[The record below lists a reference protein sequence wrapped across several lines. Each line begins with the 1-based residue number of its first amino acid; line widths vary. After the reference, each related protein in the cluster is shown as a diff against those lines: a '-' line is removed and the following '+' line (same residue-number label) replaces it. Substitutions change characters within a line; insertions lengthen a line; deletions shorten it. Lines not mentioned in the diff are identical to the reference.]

1 MWWNRFF
8 LINLL
13 FVVRRDVCFLL
24 ILNCWWTSLR
34 NDIWF
39 EKLPI
44 ITSSFGSAYSSHKSF
59 FHFSNMSWLLI
70 VPGIVTITSHGISR
84 PLELVAIYYSL
95 LIIIVPPLLPLDD
108 WQMHNSLATI
118 IHCLYCKIVEW
129 VVLVMSTFK
138 FFTFC
143 WYPSSSIKVETTNS
157 SWKYEFFVVI
167 HADENGF
174 AFVFFTTLMWFECNV
189 IPHQLYTEIS
199 K

>member
-44 ITSSFGSAYSSHKSF
+44 ITSSFGSAYFSHKSF

-138 FFTFC
+138 FLLVPKLFYKSGNHEQQLKIWIFC
-143 WYPSSSIKVETTNS
+143 CNPRW
-157 SWKYEFFVVI
+157 WKWFCFCFFYDVDVI
-167 HADENGF
+167 R
-174 AFVFFTTLMWFECNV
+174 M
-189 IPHQLYTEIS
+189 
-199 K
+199 